1 MNILSLFDGISCGQ
15 LALQRAGIGIEN
27 YFASEVESQ
36 SIEVTQKHFPNTVQL
51 GDIQKLDVTSLPKID
66 VLIGGS
72 PCQNLSFAGK
82 MQGLD
87 MDGIEISNLKDY
99 LNYKSQGMTFTGQS
113 YLFWEYVRVLQE
125 VRKINPNVLFFLENV
140 KMASKWK
147 VLFDNILGVEGIE
160 INSSLV
166 SAQDRKRFYWTNI
179 PFIGL
184 PEDKNISLVDILI
197 ENYDKRL
204 VFPEGHS
211 EYFNY
216 DKSKVDKN
224 INKITPIQVG
234 NSKQFRNAVKNSN
247 KAYTLRATNPNG
259 ILDENWKIRRYDPV
273 EVERLQTLP
282 DNYTKGFS
290 RTRRYKMVGNGW
302 TVDIISWFFSFI
314 E

>member
-125 VRKINPNVLFFLENV
+125 VRKINPNVLFF
-140 KMASKWK
+140 
-147 VLFDNILGVEGIE
+147 
-160 INSSLV
+160 
-166 SAQDRKRFYWTNI
+166 
-179 PFIGL
+179 
-184 PEDKNISLVDILI
+184 
-197 ENYDKRL
+197 
-204 VFPEGHS
+204 
-211 EYFNY
+211 
-216 DKSKVDKN
+216 
-224 INKITPIQVG
+224 
-234 NSKQFRNAVKNSN
+234 
-247 KAYTLRATNPNG
+247 
-259 ILDENWKIRRYDPV
+259 
-273 EVERLQTLP
+273 
-282 DNYTKGFS
+282 
-290 RTRRYKMVGNGW
+290 
-302 TVDIISWFFSFI
+302 
-314 E
+314 